1 MIARHASV
9 VGAAVGD
16 KDGETVGPFVGTLVG
31 IAVGVYD
38 SQAPDAPGDSSLA
51 SDSSSVVTNPVRH
64 MLESESQPH
73 VPATDP

>member
-16 KDGETVGPFVGTLVG
+16 KDGETVGAFVGTLVG